1 MTDDTNDVSEMWR
14 DYKATRS
21 VKRASN
27 RGSALTIL
35 QTHGINFESR
45 NLGAHLVLSTP
56 TETIDFWPGTGLW
69 KSRNRQSGGRGIMRL
84 IKYIKAGISK

>member
-1 MTDDTNDVSEMWR
+1 MTDDANDVSEMWR
-14 DYKATRS
+14 DHKAMRS
-21 VKRASN
+21 EKRASN

-35 QTHGINFESR
+35 QTNGISFESK
-45 NLGAHLVLSTP
+45 NLGAHLVVSTQ

-84 IKYIKAGISK
+84 IKYIKQE

>member
-1 MTDDTNDVSEMWR
+1 MIDDTNDVSEMWR

-35 QTHGINFESR
+35 QTHGISFENR
-45 NLGAHLVLSTP
+45 NVGAHLIVSTQ

-69 KSRNRQSGGRGIMRL
+69 KSRNRQSGGRGIMGL
-84 IKYIKAGISK
+84 IKYTKTGATK